1 MPTRPVP
8 APSSSIG
15 SSSFGKL
22 TSRRASMSDDPHV
35 FSPRLSLVSAG
46 SCRQIGGSPSTVIF
60 RVKPGAAV
68 RPEFSEMIVEASAHT
83 SSRSAASIHESGH
96 PQMPVRYD
104 TISFVG
110 SAARSEKLAYSS
122 GQWVRSH
129 ASAAAKLAGCSRLT
143 VSMDRVCGLCPK
155 LQMSSDL
162 SRYRTVLRT
171 QAGGRAPICG
181 RSMTCSA
188 GRCDFSSGTSWRT
201 GSVSTYCLGDKK
213 SRGEQIPLWLATL
226 LKKQEKCN
234 IVVPEW
240 LSVEYL
246 RVRYDEE
253 IKYPSKFS
261 NLPWHWLPIAKKL
274 LDYASDDFIDP
285 PHEIRSLLQDLRE
298 VRLVKARKGIRE
310 LNHVYIQLDGL
321 SLMEINEIRPFI
333 LEVMDQLR
341 KMNDSLKVKSE
352 DETPRQ
358 AAAQMDRD
366 DDSDDDIYQKK

>member
-1 MPTRPVP
+1 
-8 APSSSIG
+8 
-15 SSSFGKL
+15 
-22 TSRRASMSDDPHV
+22 MSLPKSYQQN
-35 FSPRLSLVSAG
+35 FSPQEINFLAEQELV
-46 SCRQIGGSPSTVIF
+46 TVIP
-60 RVKPGAAV
+60 RYSMNGAQL
-68 RPEFSEMIVEASAHT
+68 I
-83 SSRSAASIHESGH
+83 G
-96 PQMPVRYD
+96 
-104 TISFVG
+104 
-110 SAARSEKLAYSS
+110 
-122 GQWVRSH
+122 
-129 ASAAAKLAGCSRLT
+129 AK
-143 VSMDRVCGLCPK
+143 MPK
-155 LQMSSDL
+155 L
-162 SRYRTVLRT
+162 
-171 QAGGRAPICG
+171 RALN
-181 RSMTCSA
+181 R
-188 GRCDFSSGTSWRT
+188 
-201 GSVSTYCLGDKK
+201 
-213 SRGEQIPLWLATL
+213 EQIPLWLATL

-341 KMNDSLKVKSE
+341 KMNDSLKVKAE
-352 DETPRQ
+352 EEMPRQ

-366 DDSDDDIYQKK
+366 EDSDDDIYQKE